1 MTTHVCRGCH
11 AELRTK
17 DDLRKEQGTVYASW
31 NCRYCGK
38 KVPGIV
44 AEKLKHQKQHETRD

>member
-44 AEKLKHQKQHETRD
+44 AEKLKHQKQHEPRD